1 MILIT
6 KYQIVKSID
15 LVYNRLVLYKDSW
28 KDRIIDSGQNGVF
41 SGQILRFYH
50 LSYLIGT
57 LSRHILSTLRLLYTN
72 SV

>member
-28 KDRIIDSGQNGVF
+28 KDRIVDSGQNGVF
-41 SGQILRFYH
+41 SGQILKFYQF
-50 LSYLIGT
+50 SYLIGT